1 MTPGAPEPLAR
12 EELRAAVR
20 AFGLKGPVRFESIGR
35 GASRTVKGRLTAGGA
50 RFMLKRRP
58 VEAMPAEHAAFLH
71 RFQAFLRAHGV
82 PAPALARTVDGA
94 PEHRTELVAIELAEW
109 VDGSRWTRTEGEAA
123 SAGAVVG
130 RMIAAAARFDPGP
143 APPGISFHRAGTFAG
158 VGGPVLESAMRA
170 DPGGDASSLRAAIER
185 LGSLGHEAWERAEST
200 RFADEGPRPGCV
212 HGDLHPG
219 NAIFADGT
227 VRAVID
233 FDSVR
238 IDHRACE
245 LSAALL
251 HFANHPMPGEDPVAW
266 REDLDLVRLHAFAES
281 CMAALGAPLSAAEL
295 AAIPWLM
302 IEACAL
308 ETLVPVARTGR
319 FAQVRAD
326 RAIPFL
332 VRKCEWIARHVP
344 QALSSRS

>member
-35 GASRTVKGRLTAGGA
+35 GASRTVKGRLTAGDA

-58 VEAMPAEHAAFLH
+58 AEAMPAEHAAFLH
-71 RFQAFLRAHGV
+71 RFQAFLRSHGV
-82 PAPALARTVDGA
+82 PVPALARTVEGA
-94 PEHRTELVAIELAEW
+94 PEHRTETAAIELAEW
-109 VDGSRWTRTEGEAA
+109 VDGARWSRTEAEAA
-123 SAGAVVG
+123 SAGAAVG

-143 APPGISFHRAGTFAG
+143 APPGISFHREGTFAG

-170 DPGGDASSLRAAIER
+170 DPEVDAASLRASIER
-185 LGSLGHEAWERAEST
+185 LGSFGLEAWERAEST
-200 RFADEGPRPGCV
+200 RFADAGPRPACV

-219 NAIFADGT
+219 NAIFGDGT
-227 VRAVID
+227 VRAVVD

-245 LSAALL
+245 LAAALL
-251 HFANHPMPGEDPVAW
+251 HFSNHPMQGEDPAAW
-266 REDLDLVRLHAFAES
+266 REDLDLARMRAFADACAGE
-281 CMAALGAPLSAAEL
+281 LGAPLSVPEL

-344 QALSSRS
+344 SALSSRS